1 MENSFQPETFSDEQF
16 DAPKRPQFLT
26 VLCILSFIGIGL
38 VLAGTLIGIVMNT
51 PERQAEQIEQLR
63 QFSPAMA
70 EQMED
75 QLLAQQENVFYKI
88 QNYIGILF
96 LIGSFLGVL
105 QMWNLKK
112 SGFLIYTLSELIP
125 YLFIIM
131 GGKEMM
137 QAFGSMGG
145 GGMEAVAFGTIIL
158 MFVFD
163 AAFVIM
169 YAVNRKYMK

>member
-1 MENSFQPETFSDEQF
+1 MENTFQSDSFAEEQF

-38 VLAGTLIGIVMNT
+38 VLAFTLIGMVMNT

-63 QFSPAMA
+63 QISPSMA

-75 QLLAQQENVFYKI
+75 QLLAQQDSVMYKI
-88 QNYIGILF
+88 QNYINILF
-96 LIGSFLGVL
+96 LIGSLLGVI

-112 SGFLIYTLSELIP
+112 TGFLIYTVAELIP
-125 YLFIIM
+125 YLFMIA

-145 GGMEAVAFGTIIL
+145 GGMEALAYGTIVL
-158 MFVFD
+158 MFIFD